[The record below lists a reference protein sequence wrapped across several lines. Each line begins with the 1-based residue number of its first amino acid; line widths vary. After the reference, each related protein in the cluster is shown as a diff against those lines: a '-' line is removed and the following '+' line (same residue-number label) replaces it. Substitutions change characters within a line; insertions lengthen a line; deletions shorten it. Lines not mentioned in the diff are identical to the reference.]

1 MMELCRRIHLVMA
14 GSLPHRLSSVVC
26 CIDRIPFRS
35 IPYLNVPAHTEGRI
49 NKLVGEA
56 LAATTETDV
65 ERILPELRSALQEH
79 IRLAKE
85 SLETQSIILKE

>member
-1 MMELCRRIHLVMA
+1 
-14 GSLPHRLSSVVC
+14 
-26 CIDRIPFRS
+26 
-35 IPYLNVPAHTEGRI
+35 VPAHTEGRI

-56 LAATTETDV
+56 LAATSETDV